1 VTWRRA
7 LESFLRQRLPAADAV
22 RVEAAWHLPRGAS
35 NTTLALDLRVE
46 CEGTVSE
53 LPCVL
58 RVQREHG
65 LLAPY
70 DVLREHRV
78 LRALD
83 RAGIPVP
90 RPLWAAPR
98 CDGIEA
104 PFFLMLRVEGRSL
117 PAFWY
122 PSGGPELKA
131 IAAQLAAIHALD
143 WRRAGLGFL
152 ASADAPRDPL
162 ACDLAAWRTRAA
174 ARGLEGHPLLVA
186 LGEVLRRQRPRDLR
200 LALLHGDPNPGNF
213 LLRGEQVAAVVDW
226 ELAALGDPRSDLGF
240 YAALQTLF
248 FAPPAVPGVTPLSL
262 AYEGVTGAPLGE
274 LAYFEA
280 LGLYKLAIVMAGSG
294 GWGGFFTARET
305 IERRLCELLGPR
317 WAA

>member
-1 VTWRRA
+1 MRLASA
-7 LESFLRQRLPAADAV
+7 LEAFLHERLPAAEAV
-22 RVEAAWHLPRGAS
+22 RVVAFRALPRGAS
-35 NTTLALDLRVE
+35 NATWAVDLHIECAGAACDLA
-46 CEGTVSE
+46 
-53 LPCVL
+53 CVL
-58 RVQREHG
+58 RLQREYG

-83 RAGIPVP
+83 RAGVPVP
-90 RPLWAAPR
+90 RPLWAAAR
-98 CDGIEA
+98 CEGIEA

-122 PSGGPELKA
+122 PAEGSELRA

-143 WRRAGLGFL
+143 WERAGLAFL
-152 ASADAPRDPL
+152 VPEAAGRDPL
-162 ACDLAAWRTRAA
+162 ACDLAGWRIRAA

-186 LGEVLRRQRPRDLR
+186 LGETLRRERPSDLR
-200 LALLHGDPNPGNF
+200 LGLLHGDPNPGNF
-213 LLRGEQVAAVVDW
+213 ILRGEEVAAVVDW

-240 YAALQTLF
+240 YAALQTVF
-248 FAPPAVPGVTPLSL
+248 FAPPPVPGVTPLSR
-262 AYEGVTGAPLGE
+262 AYEDVTGVRLPD

-280 LGLYKLAIVMAGSG
+280 LGLFKLAIVMAGVG
-294 GWGGFFTARET
+294 GWGAFFSARET